1 MTTELSFVT
10 VTLQILA
17 GVLLA
22 AGGLYAIKGY
32 SQKIQLAVTTSVL
45 LVAVL
50 IYVLLALFSGN
61 PVFVAI
67 EIIGL
72 LLFLLLIGLGYRYTL
87 WFVVM
92 GWILH
97 VLWDVGQHP
106 AQTAP
111 YVPQWYAWLCVGFD
125 VVMAFYMGALL
136 VRYQHK

>member
-17 GVLLA
+17 GALLA
-22 AGGLYAIKGY
+22 AGVLYVIKGY
-32 SQKIQLAVTTSVL
+32 SHKIQLAITAAVL

-97 VLWDVGQHP
+97 VLWDVGLHP

-125 VVMAFYMGALL
+125 VVMAFYMGGLL
-136 VRYQHK
+136 VRYQYK

>member
-1 MTTELSFVT
+1 VTAELSFFT
-10 VTLQILA
+10 VILQILA

-22 AGGLYAIKGY
+22 AGVLYAIKGF
-32 SQKIQLAVTTSVL
+32 SQKIRITLTTVALLA
-45 LVAVL
+45 AVL
-50 IYVLLALFSGN
+50 VYVLLALFSSN
-61 PVFVAI
+61 PVFIAV

-72 LLFLLLIGLGYRYTL
+72 LLFLFLIGLGYRYTL
-87 WFVVM
+87 WFVAM

-97 VLWDVGQHP
+97 VLWDVGLYP

-125 VVMAFYMGALL
+125 VAMAFYMGTLL

>member
-22 AGGLYAIKGY
+22 AGVLYAIKGY

-87 WFVVM
+87 WFIVM
-92 GWILH
+92 GWIMH
-97 VLWDVGQHP
+97 VLWDVGLHP

>member
-1 MTTELSFVT
+1 MTADLSFFT
-10 VTLQILA
+10 VILQILA

-22 AGGLYAIKGY
+22 AGVLYAIKGF
-32 SQKIQLAVTTSVL
+32 SQKIRITLTTVALLA
-45 LVAVL
+45 AVL
-50 IYVLLALFSGN
+50 VYVLLALFSSN
-61 PVFVAI
+61 PVFIAV

-72 LLFLLLIGLGYRYTL
+72 LLFLFLIGLGYRYTL
-87 WFVVM
+87 WFVAM

-97 VLWDVGQHP
+97 VLWDVGLYP

-125 VVMAFYMGALL
+125 VAMAFYMGTLL

>member
-1 MTTELSFVT
+1 VTAELSFFT
-10 VTLQILA
+10 VILQILA

-22 AGGLYAIKGY
+22 AGVLYAIKGY
-32 SQKIQLAVTTSVL
+32 SQKIRITLTTAAL

-50 IYVLLALFSGN
+50 VYVLLALFSGN
-61 PVFVAI
+61 PVFVAV

-72 LLFLLLIGLGYRYTL
+72 LLFLFLIGLGYRYTL
-87 WFVVM
+87 WFVAM

-97 VLWDVGQHP
+97 VLWDVGLYP

-125 VVMAFYMGALL
+125 VAMAFYMGTLL